1 MLISRIMGGGVI
13 LAAGLIAA
21 VCVEADTL
29 RLGTGGDWQEV
40 SGRQEG
46 YGFAVS
52 RLKQL
57 INEGKTKE
65 AKEAAE
71 QLRAEY
77 PQLSGLDFDA
87 FMAAEMQY
95 ARGKFVKAARSYD
108 KFMADYPESE
118 FYEAALDRKF
128 AIGTAYLQGRKKKVL
143 GIFRIKGYAQGIK
156 IMDKISDQAGDAP
169 ISLRAMIA
177 VAENFEKRGKYD
189 DAWQRWSEISLRW
202 PTGEPRRIAM
212 LGMARCK
219 HAAYKG
225 PDYDV
230 SNLVSARTYYEN
242 YQRNYPDKAREI
254 DVAAKLAQIIEQL
267 SYKRY
272 HTGRYYEKVGNAEGA
287 NLYYQMVIDNWPQT
301 AAADMA
307 RAAVERQIQGGEED
321 EKWHKKTFEKIEDV
335 LL

>member
-1 MLISRIMGGGVI
+1 MLISRMTAAAIM
-13 LAAGLIAA
+13 LAAGLTA
-21 VCVEADTL
+21 VCAGAETL
-29 RLGTGGDWQEV
+29 RLDAEGSWKEV
-40 SGRQEG
+40 SGRQEN
-46 YGFAVS
+46 YSLAVS
-52 RLKQL
+52 HLKQL
-57 INEGKTKE
+57 VNEGK
-65 AKEAAE
+65 AKDAREAADR
-71 QLRAEY
+71 LRSEY
-77 PQLSGLDFDA
+77 PELAGPDFDA
-87 FMAAEMQY
+87 FMAAEMLY
-95 ARGKFVKAARSYD
+95 ADGKFVKAVRSYD
-108 KFMADYPESE
+108 KFIADYPESR
-118 FYEAALDRKF
+118 FYDAALDRKF
-128 AIGTAYLQGRKKKVL
+128 AIGTAYLQGRKRKVL
-143 GIFRIKGYAQGIK
+143 GIFRMKGYAEGTK

-177 VAENFEKRGKYD
+177 VAENLEKRGKYD

-202 PTGEPRRIAM
+202 PTGEPRKMAM

-242 YQRNYPDKAREI
+242 YQINYPRAAQEI
-254 DVAAKLAQIIEQL
+254 DIAAKLAQITEQL
-267 SYKRY
+267 AYKGY
-272 HTGRYYEKVGNAEGA
+272 HTGCYYENVGNEQGA

-307 RAAVERQIQGGEED
+307 RAAMDRLSQGGEED